1 MTSKVF
7 VDTDVIVDHLT
18 DRQPYANYSTL
29 VFELHEQKRIQ
40 LYMSA
45 LSVNNIYYVSRR
57 LIGEKKTL
65 RLIDRLI
72 DNIEVIGTTKTEIK
86 NAFQTGFKDFQ
97 DSIQYSTAQTVKG
110 IESIIRR
117 NVKDYRKSKI
127 AVFTPE
133 VYVRTNLE
141 DE

>member
-86 NAFQTGFKDFQ
+86 NAFQTGFKDFE